1 MEFAQENQ
9 TESSEKR
16 DKENIDHYVQAK
28 QTINNEES
36 VFSWYRK
43 RTIAQQK
50 LSILAKSLIIILA
63 NSCTSER
70 IFSLTGRI
78 FEEKRQ
84 NSSDDIFDDVLFI

>member
-43 RTIAQQK
+43 RTIA
-50 LSILAKSLIIILA
+50 
-63 NSCTSER
+63 
-70 IFSLTGRI
+70 
-78 FEEKRQ
+78 
-84 NSSDDIFDDVLFI
+84 